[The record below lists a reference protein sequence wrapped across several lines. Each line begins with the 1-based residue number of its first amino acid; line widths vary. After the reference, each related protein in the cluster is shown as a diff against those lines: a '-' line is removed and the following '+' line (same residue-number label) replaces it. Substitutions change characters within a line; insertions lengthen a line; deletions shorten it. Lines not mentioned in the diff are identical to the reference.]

1 MAARSSRVTSF
12 LEYVAELFD
21 CMDILVLIFRFE
33 RKGPFISSTY
43 VLRLTCFYV
52 RSSAAAPPSAGFKC
66 PWKKKEDQEQE
77 AAGRGGGGVGG
88 KGGSVNKI
96 VKRLGGG
103 AGAAAADGAE
113 EEELKDP
120 RYKNIDPKMIEMI
133 ENEIVDNSP
142 GITWDDI
149 AGLEFAKSSVQ
160 EIVVWP
166 MLRPDLFTGTQAQV
180 LLVPIQEQ
188 ALVCPP
194 IGFRTHITQLA
205 DLNA

>member
-1 MAARSSRVTSF
+1 M
-12 LEYVAELFD
+12 
-21 CMDILVLIFRFE
+21 
-33 RKGPFISSTY
+33 
-43 VLRLTCFYV
+43 

-77 AAGRGGGGVGG
+77 AEGRGGGGGGGGGGG

-96 VKRLGGG
+96 VNRLGGG

-113 EEELKDP
+113 EVELKDP

-166 MLRPDLFTGTQAQV
+166 MLRPDLFTGTPVYVSTGATSAYSRACTRV
-180 LLVPIQEQ
+180 SSDRV
-188 ALVCPP
+188 
-194 IGFRTHITQLA
+194 
-205 DLNA
+205 